1 MICTSIQGKT
11 LEEILGILESGEVE
25 MAEIRLDL
33 CDLDEEEIEELF
45 TQSDV
50 PLVATC
56 RIASLAQ
63 RVAAEGDPLDDAGR
77 VLSEQ
82 GLYASQ
88 PRKGRNPAEEIAEN
102 QLLKAIE
109 AGAKYVDLEVEAP
122 PMMGRKIRQAC
133 QEYGT
138 MLIRSFHDF
147 EGTPPETTLLS
158 LLEKGRRFG
167 GEVVKIVTTAT
178 CKADADRVLALYR
191 EAEPGTLVAF
201 CMGPE
206 GRESRLEAL
215 KRGAPFTYAC
225 LTAEEATAPGQW
237 TAAEMRQ
244 AVYGNFRF
252 IGSGA
257 ETAKYEPELD
267 KKACSGTKTLPFEP
281 ESGENGNPGAN
292 RAGFVLEMPASKSFA
307 QRAIVAAALAQGTS
321 HLTGYSPCG
330 DNESALA
337 AARKLGARVTVKGS
351 ELEITGI
358 GAFENCL
365 SIREMPVGE
374 SGFLTRMLIPV
385 LSVVADGPVRV
396 TGEKTLLGRPLA
408 GAHDIMASFGVRL
421 VPEISPLA
429 PLGRNDKEG
438 APLGRNDK
446 DSSVISREVEKSHIA
461 RKSDCYIPL
470 TVKGPLVPGRADVSG
485 KSGSQLISGL
495 LAALPL
501 AGNRSTVYV
510 HDPRSIPYMFITV
523 DVLRK
528 FGIEIG
534 SEMEGGDDFL
544 QTQDWTLCTGLTFKI
559 RGQQHYRAADFRIE
573 GDWSGAANFLV
584 AGAIFGDVEVEGL
597 DTQSLQAD
605 ISIMDILMDAGASMS
620 QLEGD
625 TPTTG
630 PIHVARA
637 PLCAFET
644 DLNNC
649 PDLFPIVAVL
659 AAFCPG
665 ESRIRGVERLRHK
678 ETDRAA
684 AIVDMLTQMGV
695 PVQVDEDE
703 MTIEGMALPQRLL
716 TGNLLKGGRY
726 TSHADHRMV
735 MALKVAAL
743 GADGP
748 VDIDDTA
755 CVAKSFPGF
764 NDLFDKL

>member
-11 LEEILGILESGEVE
+11 LEEILEILESGEVE

-88 PRKGRNPAEEIAEN
+88 PRKGRNPAEELAEN

-147 EGTPPETTLLS
+147 EGTPPEATLLS

-178 CKADADRVLALYR
+178 CKADADRVMALYR

-215 KRGAPFTYAC
+215 KQGAPFTYAC

-237 TAAEMRQ
+237 TAAEMDE

-252 IGSGA
+252 IGTD
-257 ETAKYEPELD
+257 ET
-267 KKACSGTKTLPFEP
+267 
-281 ESGENGNPGAN
+281 
-292 RAGFVLEMPASKSFA
+292 LEMPASKSFA

-321 HLTGYSPCG
+321 HLAGYSPCG

-337 AARKLGARVTVKGS
+337 AARKLGARVAVNGS

-358 GAFENCL
+358 GAFEKCL
-365 SIREMPVGE
+365 TISQMPVGE

-385 LSVVADGPVRV
+385 LSVIADGPVRV

-421 VPEISPLA
+421 VPENIP
-429 PLGRNDKEG
+429 E
-438 APLGRNDK
+438 
-446 DSSVISREVEKSHIA
+446 DS
-461 RKSDCYIPL
+461 RKGDCFIPL

-485 KSGSQLISGL
+485 KGGSQLISGL

-544 QTQDWTLCTGLTFKI
+544 QTQDWTLCSGLTFKM

-764 NDLFDKL
+764 NDLFDRL

>member
-1 MICTSIQGKT
+1 MICTSIQNKT
-11 LEEILGILESGEVE
+11 LDEILDILDSGEVE

-33 CDLDEEEIEELF
+33 CDLDGEEIEELF
-45 TQSDV
+45 SESDV
-50 PLVATC
+50 PLIATC
-56 RIASLAQ
+56 RIATLADRVRGEASLLA
-63 RVAAEGDPLDDAGR
+63 DAGKA
-77 VLSEQ
+77 LSEQ
-82 GLYASQ
+82 GMYLST
-88 PRKGRNPAEEIAEN
+88 PRHGRNAAEELAEN
-102 QLLKAIE
+102 QLMKAIE
-109 AGAKYVDLEVEAP
+109 AGAKYVDLEMEAP

-133 QEYGT
+133 QEHGSI
-138 MLIRSFHDF
+138 LIRSFHDF
-147 EGTPPETTLLS
+147 TGTPPETTLLS

-178 CKADADRVLALYR
+178 SKADADRVLALYR
-191 EAEPGTLVAF
+191 EADPGTLAAF

-215 KRGAPFTYAC
+215 RLGAPFTYAC

-237 TAAEMRQ
+237 TTAEMRQ
-244 AVYGNFRF
+244 AVYKDFRF
-252 IGSGA
+252 IDSSSNPGDFED
-257 ETAKYEPELD
+257 ET
-267 KKACSGTKTLPFEP
+267 T
-281 ESGENGNPGAN
+281 ENGRSSSS
-292 RAGFVLEMPASKSFA
+292 RAENEDEEPRPLQMPASKSFA
-307 QRAIVAAALAQGTS
+307 QRAIIAAALAQGTS
-321 HLTGYSPCG
+321 HLSGYSPCG
-330 DNESALA
+330 DNEAALA
-337 AARKLGARVTVKGS
+337 AARKLGARVQVTGS
-351 ELEITGI
+351 TLEITGI
-358 GAFENCL
+358 GAFEKCL
-365 SIREMPVGE
+365 SISDIHVGE

-385 LSVVADGPVRV
+385 LSVIADAPVLV
-396 TGEKTLLGRPLA
+396 TGEKTLLKRPLA

-429 PLGRNDKEG
+429 SLGRNDRETS
-438 APLGRNDK
+438 LGRNDN
-446 DSSVISREVEKSHIA
+446 EVEKSKA
-461 RKSDCYIPL
+461 RKNDCFIPL

-485 KSGSQLISGL
+485 REGSQLISGL

-501 AGNRSTVYV
+501 AGSRSTVYV

-523 DVLRK
+523 DVLKK

-534 SEMEGGDDFL
+534 SEMEGDEDFL
-544 QTQDWTLCTGLTFKI
+544 QTQDWTLCTGVTFKM
-559 RGQQHYRAADFRIE
+559 RGGQHYRAADFRIE

-630 PIHVARA
+630 SIHVTRA

-665 ESRIRGVERLRHK
+665 TSRIRGVERLRHK

-703 MTIEGMALPQRLL
+703 MTVEGMGLPQRVL
-716 TGNLLKGGRY
+716 TGNLLKGGTY
-726 TSHADHRMV
+726 TSHGDHRMV
-735 MALKVAAL
+735 MALKVASL

-748 VDIDDTA
+748 VEIDDTA
-755 CVAKSFPGF
+755 CVAKSFPEF
-764 NDLFDKL
+764 LELFDRL

>member
-11 LEEILGILESGEVE
+11 LDEILEILESGEVE

-33 CDLDEEEIEELF
+33 CDLDEEEIEQLF
-45 TQSDV
+45 TDSDV
-50 PLVATC
+50 PLIATC
-56 RIASLAQ
+56 RIATLAQ
-63 RVAAEGDPLDDAGR
+63 RVEAEGDPLDDAGK

-82 GLYASQ
+82 GLYPSFQ
-88 PRKGRNPAEEIAEN
+88 RKGRNPAEELAEN

-109 AGAKYVDLEVEAP
+109 AGAKYVDLEMEAP

-147 EGTPPETTLLS
+147 AGTPPEATLLS

-178 CKADADRVLALYR
+178 CQADADRVMALYR
-191 EAEPGTLVAF
+191 EAAPGTLVAF
-201 CMGPE
+201 CMGPK

-215 KRGAPFTYAC
+215 RQGAPFTYAC
-225 LTAEEATAPGQW
+225 LTPEEATAPGQW
-237 TAAEMRQ
+237 TVAEMNA
-244 AVYGNFRF
+244 AVYGDFNF
-252 IGSGA
+252 IGSEEA
-257 ETAKYEPELD
+257 
-267 KKACSGTKTLPFEP
+267 
-281 ESGENGNPGAN
+281 
-292 RAGFVLEMPASKSFA
+292 LEMPASKSFA
-307 QRAIVAAALAQGTS
+307 QRAIIAAALAQGTS

-365 SIREMPVGE
+365 TINEIHVGE
-374 SGFLTRMLIPV
+374 SGFLARMLIPV
-385 LSVVADGPVRV
+385 LSAIADIPVRV

-421 VPEISPLA
+421 IPESLP
-429 PLGRNDKEG
+429 PEHRMT
-438 APLGRNDK
+438 
-446 DSSVISREVEKSHIA
+446 
-461 RKSDCYIPL
+461 DCYIPL

-485 KSGSQLISGL
+485 KGGSQLISGL

-534 SEMEGGDDFL
+534 SEMEGDDDFL
-544 QTQDWTLCTGLTFKI
+544 QTQDWTLCTGLTFKM
-559 RGQQHYRAADFRIE
+559 RGNQVYRAADFRIE

-630 PIHVARA
+630 SIHVTRA

-684 AIVDMLTQMGV
+684 AIEDMLTQMGV
-695 PVQVDEDE
+695 HVRIDEDE
-703 MTIEGMALPQRLL
+703 MSIEGMALPQRLL
-716 TGNLLKGGRY
+716 TGNLLKGGSY
-726 TSHADHRMV
+726 TSYGDHRMV
-735 MALKVAAL
+735 MALRVAAL

-748 VDIDDTA
+748 VEIDDTA

-764 NDLFDKL
+764 NDLFEKL

>member
-11 LEEILGILESGEVE
+11 LEEILQILESGEVE

-33 CDLDEEEIEELF
+33 CDLDEEEIEVLF
-45 TQSDV
+45 TDSDV
-50 PLVATC
+50 PLIATC
-56 RIASLAQ
+56 RIAEAAK
-63 RVAAEGDPLDDAGR
+63 RVEAEANRLNDAGKM
-77 VLSEQ
+77 LSEQ
-82 GLYASQ
+82 GLYMSE
-88 PRKGRNPAEEIAEN
+88 PRRGRNPAEEFAEN

-133 QEYGT
+133 QQYGS

-147 EGTPPETTLLS
+147 EGTPPEATLLS
-158 LLEKGRRFG
+158 TLEKSRRFG

-178 CKADADRVLALYR
+178 CKADADRVMDLYR
-191 EAEPGTLVAF
+191 EVEPGTLVAF

-215 KRGAPFTYAC
+215 KQGAPFTYAC
-225 LTAEEATAPGQW
+225 LTPEEATAPGQW
-237 TAAEMRQ
+237 TTAEMRK
-244 AVYGNFRF
+244 AVYGGFRF
-252 IGSGA
+252 IGA
-257 ETAKYEPELD
+257 EGLD
-267 KKACSGTKTLPFEP
+267 
-281 ESGENGNPGAN
+281 
-292 RAGFVLEMPASKSFA
+292 MPASKSFA
-307 QRAIVAAALAQGTS
+307 QRAIVAAALADGTS
-321 HLTGYSPCG
+321 HLGGYSPCG

-337 AARKLGARVTVKGS
+337 AARRLGAKVIVNGS
-351 ELEITGI
+351 DLEITGI
-358 GAFENCL
+358 SAFEKCL
-365 SIREMPVGE
+365 TINEISVGE

-385 LSVVADGPVRV
+385 LSAIADGPVRV
-396 TGEKTLLGRPLA
+396 LGEKTLLNRPLA

-421 VPEISPLA
+421 IPEVLPS
-429 PLGRNDKEG
+429 
-438 APLGRNDK
+438 
-446 DSSVISREVEKSHIA
+446 DS
-461 RKSDCYIPL
+461 RKGDCFVPL

-485 KSGSQLISGL
+485 KGGSQLISGL

-534 SEMEGGDDFL
+534 SEMEGDEDFL
-544 QTQDWTLCTGLTFKI
+544 QTQDWSLCTGVTFKM
-559 RGQQHYRAADFRIE
+559 RGNQHYRAADFRIE

-703 MTIEGMALPQRLL
+703 MTVEGMGFPQRIL
-716 TGNLLKGGRY
+716 TGNLLKGGQY
-726 TSHADHRMV
+726 TSHGDHRMV
-735 MALKVAAL
+735 MALKVASL
-743 GADGP
+743 GADSP
-748 VDIDDTA
+748 VEIDDTA

-764 NDLFDKL
+764 LEMFEKL

>member
-1 MICTSIQGKT
+1 MICTSIQNKT
-11 LEEILGILESGEVE
+11 LDEILDILDSGEVE

-33 CDLDEEEIEELF
+33 CDLDGEEIEELF
-45 TQSDV
+45 SESDV
-50 PLVATC
+50 PLIATC
-56 RIASLAQ
+56 RIATLADRVQGEASLLA
-63 RVAAEGDPLDDAGR
+63 DAGKA
-77 VLSEQ
+77 LSEQ
-82 GLYASQ
+82 GMYLST
-88 PRKGRNPAEEIAEN
+88 PRHGRNAAEELAEN
-102 QLLKAIE
+102 QLMKAIE
-109 AGAKYVDLEVEAP
+109 AGAKYVDLEMEAP

-133 QEYGT
+133 QEHGSI
-138 MLIRSFHDF
+138 LIRSFHDF
-147 EGTPPETTLLS
+147 SGTPPETTLLS

-178 CKADADRVLALYR
+178 SKADADRVLALYR
-191 EAEPGTLVAF
+191 EADPGTLAAF

-215 KRGAPFTYAC
+215 RLGAPFTYAC

-237 TAAEMRQ
+237 TTAEMRQ
-244 AVYGNFRF
+244 VVYGDFRF
-252 IGSGA
+252 IDSSSYPGDFED
-257 ETAKYEPELD
+257 ETM
-267 KKACSGTKTLPFEP
+267 
-281 ESGENGNPGAN
+281 ENGRSSSN
-292 RAGFVLEMPASKSFA
+292 RAENEDEEPRPLQMPASKSFA
-307 QRAIVAAALAQGTS
+307 QRAIIAAALAQGTS
-321 HLTGYSPCG
+321 HLSGYSPCG
-330 DNESALA
+330 DNEAALA
-337 AARKLGARVTVKGS
+337 AARKLGARVQVTGS
-351 ELEITGI
+351 TLEITGI
-358 GAFENCL
+358 GAFEKCL
-365 SIREMPVGE
+365 SISDIHVGE

-385 LSVVADGPVRV
+385 LSVIADAPVLV
-396 TGEKTLLGRPLA
+396 TGEKTLLKRPLA

-429 PLGRNDKEG
+429 SLGRND
-438 APLGRNDK
+438 N
-446 DSSVISREVEKSHIA
+446 EVEKSKA
-461 RKSDCYIPL
+461 RKNDCFIPL

-485 KSGSQLISGL
+485 REGSQLISGL

-501 AGNRSTVYV
+501 AGSRSTVYV

-523 DVLRK
+523 DVLKK

-534 SEMEGGDDFL
+534 SEMEGDEDFL
-544 QTQDWTLCTGLTFKI
+544 QTQDWTLCTGVTFKM
-559 RGQQHYRAADFRIE
+559 RGGQHYRAADFRIE

-630 PIHVARA
+630 SIHVTRA

-665 ESRIRGVERLRHK
+665 TSRIRGVERLRHK

-703 MTIEGMALPQRLL
+703 MTVEGMGLPQRVL
-716 TGNLLKGGRY
+716 TGNLLKGGTY
-726 TSHADHRMV
+726 TSHGDHRMV
-735 MALKVAAL
+735 MALKVASL

-748 VDIDDTA
+748 VEIDDTA
-755 CVAKSFPGF
+755 CVAKSFPEF
-764 NDLFDKL
+764 LEMFDRL

>member
-1 MICTSIQGKT
+1 MICTSIQNKT
-11 LEEILGILESGEVE
+11 LDEILDILESGEVE

-33 CDLDEEEIEELF
+33 CDLDGEEIEELF
-45 TQSDV
+45 SESDV
-50 PLVATC
+50 PLIATC
-56 RIASLAQ
+56 RIATLADRVQGEASLLA
-63 RVAAEGDPLDDAGR
+63 DAGKA
-77 VLSEQ
+77 LSEQ
-82 GLYASQ
+82 GMYLSA
-88 PRKGRNPAEEIAEN
+88 PRHGRNAAEELAEN
-102 QLLKAIE
+102 QLMKAIE
-109 AGAKYVDLEVEAP
+109 AGAKYVDLEMEAP

-133 QEYGT
+133 QEHGSI
-138 MLIRSFHDF
+138 LIRSFHDF
-147 EGTPPETTLLS
+147 TGTPPEATLLS

-167 GEVVKIVTTAT
+167 GEVVKIVTTAVDE
-178 CKADADRVLALYR
+178 ADAARVLALYR
-191 EAEPGTLVAF
+191 EADPGTLAAF

-206 GRESRLEAL
+206 GRKSRLEAL
-215 KRGAPFTYAC
+215 RLGAPFTYAC

-237 TAAEMRQ
+237 TTAEMRQ
-244 AVYGNFRF
+244 AVYKDFRF
-252 IGSGA
+252 IDLSSYPVDFEDETMENGRSSSNGA
-257 ETAKYEPELD
+257 ENEDEEPRPLQ
-267 KKACSGTKTLPFEP
+267 
-281 ESGENGNPGAN
+281 
-292 RAGFVLEMPASKSFA
+292 MPASKSFA
-307 QRAIVAAALAQGTS
+307 QRAIIAAALAQGTS
-321 HLTGYSPCG
+321 HLSGYSPCG
-330 DNESALA
+330 DNEAALA
-337 AARKLGARVTVKGS
+337 AARKLGARIKTEGS
-351 ELEITGI
+351 TLEITGI
-358 GAFENCL
+358 GAFEKCL
-365 SIREMPVGE
+365 TISDIHVGE

-385 LSVVADGPVRV
+385 LSVIADGPVLV
-396 TGEKTLLGRPLA
+396 TGEKTLLKRPLA

-421 VPEISPLA
+421 LPEGPA
-429 PLGRNDKEG
+429 PAE
-438 APLGRNDK
+438 
-446 DSSVISREVEKSHIA
+446 A
-461 RKSDCYIPL
+461 RKNDCFIPL

-485 KSGSQLISGL
+485 REGSQLISGL

-501 AGNRSTVYV
+501 AGSRSTVYV

-523 DVLRK
+523 DVLKK

-534 SEMEGGDDFL
+534 SEMEGGEDFL
-544 QTQDWTLCTGLTFKI
+544 QTQDWTLCTGVTFKM
-559 RGQQHYRAADFRIE
+559 RGGQHYRAADFRIE

-630 PIHVARA
+630 SIHVTRA

-665 ESRIRGVERLRHK
+665 TSRIRGVERLRHK

-703 MTIEGMALPQRLL
+703 MTIEGMGLPQRIL
-716 TGNLLKGGRY
+716 TGNLLKGGSF
-726 TSHADHRMV
+726 TSHGDHRMV
-735 MALKVAAL
+735 MALKVASL

-748 VDIDDTA
+748 VEIDDTA
-755 CVAKSFPGF
+755 CVAKSFPEF
-764 NDLFDKL
+764 LDMFDKL

>member
-1 MICTSIQGKT
+1 MICTSIQNKT
-11 LEEILGILESGEVE
+11 LDEILDILESGEVE

-33 CDLDEEEIEELF
+33 CDLDGEEIEELF
-45 TQSDV
+45 SESDV
-50 PLVATC
+50 PLIATC
-56 RIASLAQ
+56 RIATLADRVQGEASLLA
-63 RVAAEGDPLDDAGR
+63 DAGKA
-77 VLSEQ
+77 LSEQ
-82 GLYASQ
+82 GMYLSA
-88 PRKGRNPAEEIAEN
+88 PRHGRNAAEELAEN
-102 QLLKAIE
+102 QLMKAIE
-109 AGAKYVDLEVEAP
+109 AGAKYVDLEMEAP

-133 QEYGT
+133 QEHGSI
-138 MLIRSFHDF
+138 LIRSFHDF
-147 EGTPPETTLLS
+147 TGTPPEATLLS

-167 GEVVKIVTTAT
+167 GEVVKIVTTAVDE
-178 CKADADRVLALYR
+178 ADAARVLALYR
-191 EAEPGTLVAF
+191 EADPGTLAAF

-215 KRGAPFTYAC
+215 RLGAPFTYAC

-237 TAAEMRQ
+237 TTAEMRQ
-244 AVYGNFRF
+244 AVYKDFRF
-252 IGSGA
+252 IDSSSYPADFEDETMENGRSSSNGA
-257 ETAKYEPELD
+257 ENEDE
-267 KKACSGTKTLPFEP
+267 
-281 ESGENGNPGAN
+281 ESRP
-292 RAGFVLEMPASKSFA
+292 LQMPASKSFA
-307 QRAIVAAALAQGTS
+307 QRAIIAAALAQGTS
-321 HLTGYSPCG
+321 HLSGYSPCG
-330 DNESALA
+330 DNEAALA
-337 AARKLGARVTVKGS
+337 AARKLGARIKTEGS
-351 ELEITGI
+351 TLEITGI
-358 GAFENCL
+358 GAFEKCL
-365 SIREMPVGE
+365 SISDIHVGE

-385 LSVVADGPVRV
+385 LSVVADGPVLV
-396 TGEKTLLGRPLA
+396 TGEKTLLKRPLA

-421 VPEISPLA
+421 LPEGPA
-429 PLGRNDKEG
+429 PAE
-438 APLGRNDK
+438 
-446 DSSVISREVEKSHIA
+446 A
-461 RKSDCYIPL
+461 RKNDCFIPL

-485 KSGSQLISGL
+485 REGSQLISGL

-501 AGNRSTVYV
+501 AGSRSTVYV

-523 DVLRK
+523 DVLKK

-534 SEMEGGDDFL
+534 SEMEGGEDFL
-544 QTQDWTLCTGLTFKI
+544 QTQDWTLCTGVTFKM
-559 RGQQHYRAADFRIE
+559 RGGQHYRAADFRIE

-630 PIHVARA
+630 SIHVARA

-665 ESRIRGVERLRHK
+665 TSRIRGVERLRHK

-703 MTIEGMALPQRLL
+703 MTIEGMGLPQRIL
-716 TGNLLKGGRY
+716 TGNLLKGGSF
-726 TSHADHRMV
+726 TSHGDHRMV
-735 MALKVAAL
+735 MALKVASL

-748 VDIDDTA
+748 VEIDDTA
-755 CVAKSFPGF
+755 CVAKSFPEF
-764 NDLFDKL
+764 LDMFDKL

>member
-1 MICTSIQGKT
+1 MICTSIQNKT
-11 LEEILGILESGEVE
+11 LDEILDILESGEVE

-33 CDLDEEEIEELF
+33 CDLDGEEIEELF
-45 TQSDV
+45 SESDV
-50 PLVATC
+50 PLIATC
-56 RIASLAQ
+56 RIATLADRVQGEASLLA
-63 RVAAEGDPLDDAGR
+63 DAGKA
-77 VLSEQ
+77 LSEQ
-82 GLYASQ
+82 GMYLSA
-88 PRKGRNPAEEIAEN
+88 PRHGRNAAEELAEN
-102 QLLKAIE
+102 QLMKAIE
-109 AGAKYVDLEVEAP
+109 AGAKYVDLEMEAP

-133 QEYGT
+133 QEHGSI
-138 MLIRSFHDF
+138 LIRSFHDF
-147 EGTPPETTLLS
+147 TGTPPEATLLS

-167 GEVVKIVTTAT
+167 GEVVKIVTTAVDE
-178 CKADADRVLALYR
+178 ADAARVLALYR
-191 EAEPGTLVAF
+191 EADPGTLAAF

-215 KRGAPFTYAC
+215 RLGAPFTYAC

-237 TAAEMRQ
+237 TTAEMRQ
-244 AVYGNFRF
+244 AVYKDFRF
-252 IGSGA
+252 IDSSSYPADFEDETKENGRPSSNGA
-257 ETAKYEPELD
+257 ENEDEEPRPLQ
-267 KKACSGTKTLPFEP
+267 
-281 ESGENGNPGAN
+281 
-292 RAGFVLEMPASKSFA
+292 MPASKSFA
-307 QRAIVAAALAQGTS
+307 QRAIIAAALAQGTS
-321 HLTGYSPCG
+321 HLSGYSPCG
-330 DNESALA
+330 DNEAALA
-337 AARKLGARVTVKGS
+337 AARKLGARIKTEGS
-351 ELEITGI
+351 TLEITGI
-358 GAFENCL
+358 GAFEKCL
-365 SIREMPVGE
+365 SISDIHVGE

-385 LSVVADGPVRV
+385 LSVIADGPVLV
-396 TGEKTLLGRPLA
+396 TGEKTLLKRPLA

-421 VPEISPLA
+421 LPEGPA
-429 PLGRNDKEG
+429 PAE
-438 APLGRNDK
+438 
-446 DSSVISREVEKSHIA
+446 A
-461 RKSDCYIPL
+461 RKNDCFIPL

-485 KSGSQLISGL
+485 REGSQLISGL

-523 DVLRK
+523 DVLKK

-534 SEMEGGDDFL
+534 SEMEGGEDFL
-544 QTQDWTLCTGLTFKI
+544 QTQDWTLCTGVTFKM
-559 RGQQHYRAADFRIE
+559 RGGQHYRAADFRIE

-630 PIHVARA
+630 SIHVTRA

-665 ESRIRGVERLRHK
+665 TSRIRGVERLRHK

-703 MTIEGMALPQRLL
+703 MTVEGMGLPQRVL
-716 TGNLLKGGRY
+716 TGNLLKGGTY
-726 TSHADHRMV
+726 TSHGDHRMV
-735 MALKVAAL
+735 MALKVASL

-748 VDIDDTA
+748 VEIDDTA
-755 CVAKSFPGF
+755 CVAKSFPEF
-764 NDLFDKL
+764 LEMFDRL

>member
-11 LEEILGILESGEVE
+11 LEEILEILESGEVE

-50 PLVATC
+50 PLIATC

-63 RVAAEGDPLDDAGR
+63 RVAAESNLLDDAGK

-88 PRKGRNPAEEIAEN
+88 PRKGRNPAEELAEN

-147 EGTPPETTLLS
+147 EGTPPEATLLS
-158 LLEKGRRFG
+158 TLEKGRRFG

-215 KRGAPFTYAC
+215 RQGAPFTYAC

-237 TAAEMRQ
+237 TAAEMDD
-244 AVYGNFRF
+244 AVYGDFRF
-252 IGSGA
+252 IGTD
-257 ETAKYEPELD
+257 ET
-267 KKACSGTKTLPFEP
+267 
-281 ESGENGNPGAN
+281 
-292 RAGFVLEMPASKSFA
+292 LEMPASKSFA
-307 QRAIVAAALAQGTS
+307 QRAIIAAALAQGTS
-321 HLTGYSPCG
+321 HLSGYSPCG

-337 AARKLGARVTVKGS
+337 ATRKLGARVNVNGS

-358 GAFENCL
+358 GAFQNCL
-365 SIREMPVGE
+365 SISEIQVGE
-374 SGFLTRMLIPV
+374 SGFLTRMLIP
-385 LSVVADGPVRV
+385 LLAVVADGPVYV

-408 GAHDIMASFGVRL
+408 EAHDIMASFGVRL
-421 VPEISPLA
+421 LPETVPPDSR
-429 PLGRNDKEG
+429 RN
-438 APLGRNDK
+438 
-446 DSSVISREVEKSHIA
+446 
-461 RKSDCYIPL
+461 DCYIPL
-470 TVKGPLVPGRADVSG
+470 TVRGPLVPGRADVSG
-485 KSGSQLISGL
+485 KGGSQLISGL

-534 SEMEGGDDFL
+534 SEMEGDDDFL
-544 QTQDWTLCTGLTFKI
+544 QTQDWTLCTGVTFKM
-559 RGQQHYRAADFRIE
+559 RGNQHYRAADFRIE

-630 PIHVARA
+630 PIHISRA

-665 ESRIRGVERLRHK
+665 VSRIRGVERLRHK

-684 AIVDMLTQMGV
+684 AIEAMLTQMGV

-716 TGNLLKGGRY
+716 TGNLLKGGTY
-726 TSHADHRMV
+726 TSHGDHRMV
-735 MALKVAAL
+735 MALRVASL
-743 GADGP
+743 GADSP
-748 VDIDDTA
+748 VEIDDTA

-764 NDLFDKL
+764 NDLFDRL

>member
-11 LEEILGILESGEVE
+11 LEEILEILESGEVE

-50 PLVATC
+50 PLIATC

-88 PRKGRNPAEEIAEN
+88 PRKGRNPAEELAEN

-147 EGTPPETTLLS
+147 EGTPPEATLLS

-191 EAEPGTLVAF
+191 EAVPGTLVAF

-215 KRGAPFTYAC
+215 KQGAPFTYAC

-237 TAAEMRQ
+237 TAAEMDE

-252 IGSGA
+252 IGTD
-257 ETAKYEPELD
+257 ET
-267 KKACSGTKTLPFEP
+267 
-281 ESGENGNPGAN
+281 
-292 RAGFVLEMPASKSFA
+292 LEMPASKSFA

-321 HLTGYSPCG
+321 HLSGYSPCG

-365 SIREMPVGE
+365 SISEMPVGE

-421 VPEISPLA
+421 VPENIP
-429 PLGRNDKEG
+429 EE
-438 APLGRNDK
+438 
-446 DSSVISREVEKSHIA
+446 SRKG
-461 RKSDCYIPL
+461 DCFIPL

-485 KSGSQLISGL
+485 KGGSQLISGL

-544 QTQDWTLCTGLTFKI
+544 QTQDWTLCTGLTFKM

-748 VDIDDTA
+748 VEIDDTA

>member
-11 LEEILGILESGEVE
+11 LEEILEILESGEVE

-63 RVAAEGDPLDDAGR
+63 RVAAEGDLLDDAGK

-88 PRKGRNPAEEIAEN
+88 PRKGRNPAEELAEN

-147 EGTPPETTLLS
+147 EGTPPEATLLS

-191 EAEPGTLVAF
+191 EAVPGTLVAF

-215 KRGAPFTYAC
+215 KQGAPFTYAC

-237 TAAEMRQ
+237 TAAEMDE

-252 IGSGA
+252 IGTD
-257 ETAKYEPELD
+257 ET
-267 KKACSGTKTLPFEP
+267 
-281 ESGENGNPGAN
+281 
-292 RAGFVLEMPASKSFA
+292 LEMPASKSFA

-337 AARKLGARVTVKGS
+337 AARKLGARVTVNGS

-365 SIREMPVGE
+365 SISEMPVGE

-421 VPEISPLA
+421 VPENIP
-429 PLGRNDKEG
+429 EE
-438 APLGRNDK
+438 
-446 DSSVISREVEKSHIA
+446 SRKG
-461 RKSDCYIPL
+461 DCFIPL

-485 KSGSQLISGL
+485 KGGSQLISGL

-544 QTQDWTLCTGLTFKI
+544 QTQDWTLCTGLTFKM

-748 VDIDDTA
+748 VEIDDTA

>member
-11 LEEILGILESGEVE
+11 LEEILQILESGKVE

-33 CDLDEEEIEELF
+33 CDLDEEEIEVLF
-45 TQSDV
+45 SDSDV
-50 PLVATC
+50 PLIATC
-56 RIASLAQ
+56 RIAEAAK
-63 RVAAEGDPLDDAGR
+63 RVEAEANRLNDAGK

-82 GLYASQ
+82 GLYMSE
-88 PRKGRNPAEEIAEN
+88 PRRGRNPAEEFAEN
-102 QLLKAIE
+102 QLLMAIE

-133 QEYGT
+133 QQYGS

-147 EGTPPETTLLS
+147 EGTPPEATLLS
-158 LLEKGRRFG
+158 TLEKSRRFG

-178 CKADADRVLALYR
+178 CKADADRVMDLYR
-191 EAEPGTLVAF
+191 EVDPGTLVAF

-215 KRGAPFTYAC
+215 KHGAPFTYAC
-225 LTAEEATAPGQW
+225 LTPEEATAPGQW
-237 TAAEMRQ
+237 TTAEMRK
-244 AVYGNFRF
+244 AVYGDFRF
-252 IGSGA
+252 IGA
-257 ETAKYEPELD
+257 EGLD
-267 KKACSGTKTLPFEP
+267 
-281 ESGENGNPGAN
+281 
-292 RAGFVLEMPASKSFA
+292 MPASKSFA
-307 QRAIVAAALAQGTS
+307 QRAIVTAALADGTS
-321 HLTGYSPCG
+321 HLGGYSPCG

-337 AARKLGARVTVKGS
+337 AAKRLGAKVIVKGS
-351 ELEITGI
+351 DLEITGI
-358 GAFENCL
+358 SAFEKCL
-365 SIREMPVGE
+365 TINEISVGE

-385 LSVVADGPVRV
+385 LSAIADGPVRV
-396 TGEKTLLGRPLA
+396 TGEKTLLNRPLS

-421 VPEISPLA
+421 VPEVLPS
-429 PLGRNDKEG
+429 
-438 APLGRNDK
+438 
-446 DSSVISREVEKSHIA
+446 DS
-461 RKSDCYIPL
+461 RKGDCYVPL

-485 KSGSQLISGL
+485 KGGSQLISGL

-528 FGIEIG
+528 FGVEIG
-534 SEMEGGDDFL
+534 SEMEGDEDFL
-544 QTQDWTLCTGLTFKI
+544 QTQDWSLCTGVTFKM
-559 RGQQHYRAADFRIE
+559 RGNQHYRAADFRIE

-625 TPTTG
+625 AATTG
-630 PIHVARA
+630 PVHVTRA

-665 ESRIRGVERLRHK
+665 VSRIRGVERLRHK

-703 MTIEGMALPQRLL
+703 MTVEGMGFPQRIL
-716 TGNLLKGGRY
+716 TGNLLKGGQY
-726 TSHADHRMV
+726 TSHGDHRMV
-735 MALKVAAL
+735 MALKVASL

-748 VDIDDTA
+748 IDIDDTA

-764 NDLFDKL
+764 LEMFEKL

>member
-1 MICTSIQGKT
+1 
-11 LEEILGILESGEVE
+11 
-25 MAEIRLDL
+25 
-33 CDLDEEEIEELF
+33 
-45 TQSDV
+45 
-50 PLVATC
+50 
-56 RIASLAQ
+56 
-63 RVAAEGDPLDDAGR
+63 
-77 VLSEQ
+77 
-82 GLYASQ
+82 
-88 PRKGRNPAEEIAEN
+88 
-102 QLLKAIE
+102 
-109 AGAKYVDLEVEAP
+109 
-122 PMMGRKIRQAC
+122 MMGRRIRQAC
-133 QEYGT
+133 QQHGS

-147 EGTPPETTLLS
+147 EGTPTEPVLLS

-178 CKADADRVLALYR
+178 GKADADRVMALYR

-201 CMGPE
+201 CMGSE

-215 KRGAPFTYAC
+215 RLGAPFTYAC

-237 TAAEMRQ
+237 TTADMRR
-244 AVYGNFRF
+244 AVYQGFRF
-252 IGSGA
+252 IDSSSYPA
-257 ETAKYEPELD
+257 DYEDETM
-267 KKACSGTKTLPFEP
+267 
-281 ESGENGNPGAN
+281 ENGRWSSNGPEN
-292 RAGFVLEMPASKSFA
+292 EDEESRPLQMPASKSFA
-307 QRAIVAAALAQGTS
+307 QRAIIAAALAHGTS

-337 AARKLGARVTVKGS
+337 AARKLGAKVAVKGS
-351 ELEITGI
+351 TLEITGI
-358 GAFENCL
+358 GAFEKCL
-365 SIREMPVGE
+365 TINELHVGE

-385 LSVVADGPVRV
+385 LSVIADGPVLV
-396 TGEKTLLGRPLA
+396 TGEKTLLNRPLA

-421 VPEISPLA
+421 IPES
-429 PLGRNDKEG
+429 RNDKE
-438 APLGRNDK
+438 
-446 DSSVISREVEKSHIA
+446 A
-461 RKSDCYIPL
+461 RKTDCFIPL

-485 KSGSQLISGL
+485 REGSQLISGL

-534 SEMEGGDDFL
+534 SEMEGGEDFL
-544 QTQDWTLCTGLTFKI
+544 ETQDWTLCTGVTFKM
-559 RGQQHYRAADFRIE
+559 RGRQHYHAADFRIE

-584 AGAIFGDVEVEGL
+584 AGAIFGDVELDGL

-605 ISIMDILMDAGASMS
+605 ISIMDILMDAGASLS

-630 PIHVARA
+630 PLHVTRA
-637 PLCAFET
+637 PLNAFET

-665 ESRIRGVERLRHK
+665 TNRIRGVERLRHK

-684 AIVDMLTQMGV
+684 AIVEMLTQMGV
-695 PVQVDEDE
+695 PASIEEDE
-703 MTIEGMALPQRLL
+703 MTIEGMGLPQRLL
-716 TGNLLKGGRY
+716 TGNLLKGGRF
-726 TSHADHRMV
+726 TSHGDHRMV
-735 MALKVAAL
+735 MALKVASL
-743 GADGP
+743 GADAP
-748 VDIDDTA
+748 VEIDDTA

-764 NDLFDKL
+764 PELFEKL

>member
-50 PLVATC
+50 PLIATC
-56 RIASLAQ
+56 RIACLAQ
-63 RVAAEGDPLDDAGR
+63 RVAAEGDLLDDAGK

-88 PRKGRNPAEEIAEN
+88 PRKGRNPAEELAEN

-147 EGTPPETTLLS
+147 EGTPPEATLLS

-215 KRGAPFTYAC
+215 KQGAPFTYAC
-225 LTAEEATAPGQW
+225 LTADEATAPGQW
-237 TAAEMRQ
+237 TAAEMDE

-252 IGSGA
+252 IGTD
-257 ETAKYEPELD
+257 ET
-267 KKACSGTKTLPFEP
+267 
-281 ESGENGNPGAN
+281 
-292 RAGFVLEMPASKSFA
+292 LEMPASKSFA

-321 HLTGYSPCG
+321 HLSGYSPCG

-337 AARKLGARVTVKGS
+337 AARKLGARVTVNGS

-365 SIREMPVGE
+365 PISEMPVGE

-429 PLGRNDKEG
+429 PLGRNDK
-438 APLGRNDK
+438 DC
-446 DSSVISREVEKSHIA
+446 SVISSEVEKSHVA

-485 KSGSQLISGL
+485 KGGSQLISGL

-528 FGIEIG
+528 FGVEIG

-544 QTQDWTLCTGLTFKI
+544 QTQDWTLCTGLTFKM

>member
-1 MICTSIQGKT
+1 M
-11 LEEILGILESGEVE
+11 
-25 MAEIRLDL
+25 
-33 CDLDEEEIEELF
+33 
-45 TQSDV
+45 
-50 PLVATC
+50 PLIATC

-63 RVAAEGDPLDDAGR
+63 RVAAEGDLLDDAGK

-88 PRKGRNPAEEIAEN
+88 PRKGRNPAEELAEN

-147 EGTPPETTLLS
+147 EGTPPEATLLS

-215 KRGAPFTYAC
+215 KQGAPFTYAC

-237 TAAEMRQ
+237 TAAEMDE

-252 IGSGA
+252 IGTD
-257 ETAKYEPELD
+257 ET
-267 KKACSGTKTLPFEP
+267 
-281 ESGENGNPGAN
+281 
-292 RAGFVLEMPASKSFA
+292 LEMPASKSFA
-307 QRAIVAAALAQGTS
+307 QRAIIAAALAQGTS

-337 AARKLGARVTVKGS
+337 AARKLGARVTVNGS

-365 SIREMPVGE
+365 SISEMPVGE
-374 SGFLTRMLIPV
+374 SGFLTRMIIPV
-385 LSVVADGPVRV
+385 LSVIADGPVRV

-421 VPEISPLA
+421 IPEISPLA
-429 PLGRNDKEG
+429 PLGRNDKE
-438 APLGRNDK
+438 N
-446 DSSVISREVEKSHIA
+446 A
-461 RKSDCYIPL
+461 RKGDCFIPL

-485 KSGSQLISGL
+485 KGGSQLISGL

-544 QTQDWTLCTGLTFKI
+544 QTQDWTLCTGLTFKM
-559 RGQQHYRAADFRIE
+559 RGQQHYHAADFRIE

-665 ESRIRGVERLRHK
+665 ESRIRGVERLRHGK
-678 ETDRAA
+678 
-684 AIVDMLTQMGV
+684 
-695 PVQVDEDE
+695 
-703 MTIEGMALPQRLL
+703 
-716 TGNLLKGGRY
+716 LLKGGSY

>member
-1 MICTSIQGKT
+1 MICTSIQNKT
-11 LEEILGILESGEVE
+11 LDEILDILESGEVE

-33 CDLDEEEIEELF
+33 CDLDGEEIEELF
-45 TQSDV
+45 SESDV
-50 PLVATC
+50 PLIATC
-56 RIASLAQ
+56 RIATLADRVQGEASLLA
-63 RVAAEGDPLDDAGR
+63 DAGKA
-77 VLSEQ
+77 LSEQ
-82 GLYASQ
+82 GMYLSA
-88 PRKGRNPAEEIAEN
+88 PRHGRNAAEELAEN
-102 QLLKAIE
+102 QLMKAIE
-109 AGAKYVDLEVEAP
+109 AGAKYVDLEMEAP

-133 QEYGT
+133 QEHGSI
-138 MLIRSFHDF
+138 LIRSFHDF
-147 EGTPPETTLLS
+147 TGTPPEATLLS

-167 GEVVKIVTTAT
+167 GEVVKIVTTAVDE
-178 CKADADRVLALYR
+178 ADAARVLALYR
-191 EAEPGTLVAF
+191 EADPGTLAAF

-215 KRGAPFTYAC
+215 RLGAPFTYAC

-237 TAAEMRQ
+237 TTAEMRQ
-244 AVYGNFRF
+244 AVYGDFRF
-252 IGSGA
+252 IDSSSYPA
-257 ETAKYEPELD
+257 DYEDETM
-267 KKACSGTKTLPFEP
+267 
-281 ESGENGNPGAN
+281 ENGRSSSNETENEDEEP
-292 RAGFVLEMPASKSFA
+292 RPLQMPASKSFA
-307 QRAIVAAALAQGTS
+307 QRAIIAAALAQGTS
-321 HLTGYSPCG
+321 HLSGYSPCG
-330 DNESALA
+330 DNEAALA
-337 AARKLGARVTVKGS
+337 AARKLGARIKTEGS
-351 ELEITGI
+351 TLEITGI
-358 GAFENCL
+358 GAFEKCL
-365 SIREMPVGE
+365 SISDIHVGE

-385 LSVVADGPVRV
+385 LSVIADAPVLV
-396 TGEKTLLGRPLA
+396 TGEKTLLKRPLA

-421 VPEISPLA
+421 LPEGPA
-429 PLGRNDKEG
+429 PAE
-438 APLGRNDK
+438 
-446 DSSVISREVEKSHIA
+446 A
-461 RKSDCYIPL
+461 RKNDCFIPL

-485 KSGSQLISGL
+485 REGSQLISGL

-501 AGNRSTVYV
+501 AGSRSTVYV

-523 DVLRK
+523 DVLKK

-534 SEMEGGDDFL
+534 SEMEGDEDFL
-544 QTQDWTLCTGLTFKI
+544 QTQDWTLCTGVTFKM
-559 RGQQHYRAADFRIE
+559 RGGQHYRAADFRIE

-630 PIHVARA
+630 SIHVTRA

-665 ESRIRGVERLRHK
+665 TSRIRGVERLRHK

-703 MTIEGMALPQRLL
+703 MTIEGMGLPQRIL
-716 TGNLLKGGRY
+716 TGNLLKGGSF
-726 TSHADHRMV
+726 TSHGDHRMV
-735 MALKVAAL
+735 MALKVASL
-743 GADGP
+743 GADSP
-748 VDIDDTA
+748 VEIDDTA
-755 CVAKSFPGF
+755 CVAKSFPEF
-764 NDLFDKL
+764 LDMFDKL

>member
-1 MICTSIQGKT
+1 MICTSIHGKT
-11 LEEILGILESGEVE
+11 LEEILEILESGEVE

-50 PLVATC
+50 PLIATC

-63 RVAAEGDPLDDAGR
+63 RVAAESNLLDDAGK

-88 PRKGRNPAEEIAEN
+88 PRKGRNPAEELAEN

-147 EGTPPETTLLS
+147 EGTPPEATLLS
-158 LLEKGRRFG
+158 TLEKGRRFG

-215 KRGAPFTYAC
+215 RQGAPFTYAC

-237 TAAEMRQ
+237 TAAEMDD
-244 AVYGNFRF
+244 AVYGDFRF
-252 IGSGA
+252 IGTD
-257 ETAKYEPELD
+257 ET
-267 KKACSGTKTLPFEP
+267 
-281 ESGENGNPGAN
+281 
-292 RAGFVLEMPASKSFA
+292 LEMPASKSFA
-307 QRAIVAAALAQGTS
+307 QRAIIAAALAQGTS
-321 HLTGYSPCG
+321 HLSGYSPCG

-337 AARKLGARVTVKGS
+337 ATRKLGARVNVNGS

-358 GAFENCL
+358 GAFQNCL
-365 SIREMPVGE
+365 SISEIQVGE
-374 SGFLTRMLIPV
+374 SGFLTRMLIP
-385 LSVVADGPVRV
+385 LLAVVADGPVYV

-408 GAHDIMASFGVRL
+408 EAHDIMASFGVRL
-421 VPEISPLA
+421 LPETVPPDSR
-429 PLGRNDKEG
+429 RN
-438 APLGRNDK
+438 
-446 DSSVISREVEKSHIA
+446 
-461 RKSDCYIPL
+461 DCYIPL
-470 TVKGPLVPGRADVSG
+470 TVRGPLVPGRADVSG
-485 KSGSQLISGL
+485 KGGSQLISGL

-534 SEMEGGDDFL
+534 SEMEGDDDFL
-544 QTQDWTLCTGLTFKI
+544 QTQDWTLCTGVTFKM
-559 RGQQHYRAADFRIE
+559 RGNQHYRAADFRIE

-630 PIHVARA
+630 PIHISRA

-665 ESRIRGVERLRHK
+665 VSRIRGVERLRHK

-684 AIVDMLTQMGV
+684 AIEAMLTQMGV

-716 TGNLLKGGRY
+716 TGNLLKGGTY
-726 TSHADHRMV
+726 TSHGDHRMV
-735 MALKVAAL
+735 MALRVASL
-743 GADGP
+743 GADSP
-748 VDIDDTA
+748 VEIDDTA

-764 NDLFDKL
+764 NDLFDRL

>member
-11 LEEILGILESGEVE
+11 LEEILEILESGEVE

-50 PLVATC
+50 PLIATC

-63 RVAAEGDPLDDAGR
+63 RVAAEGDLLDDAGK

-88 PRKGRNPAEEIAEN
+88 PRKGRNPAEELAEN

-147 EGTPPETTLLS
+147 EGTPPEATLLS
-158 LLEKGRRFG
+158 LLDKGRRFG

-191 EAEPGTLVAF
+191 EAVPGTLVAF

-215 KRGAPFTYAC
+215 KQGAPFTYAC

-237 TAAEMRQ
+237 TAAEMDE

-252 IGSGA
+252 IGTD
-257 ETAKYEPELD
+257 ET
-267 KKACSGTKTLPFEP
+267 
-281 ESGENGNPGAN
+281 
-292 RAGFVLEMPASKSFA
+292 LEMPASKSFA
-307 QRAIVAAALAQGTS
+307 QRAIIAAALAQGTS

-337 AARKLGARVTVKGS
+337 AARKLGARVTVNGS

-365 SIREMPVGE
+365 SISEMPVGE
-374 SGFLTRMLIPV
+374 SGFLTRMIIPV
-385 LSVVADGPVRV
+385 LSVIADGPVRV

-421 VPEISPLA
+421 VPENIP
-429 PLGRNDKEG
+429 EE
-438 APLGRNDK
+438 
-446 DSSVISREVEKSHIA
+446 SRKG
-461 RKSDCYIPL
+461 DCFIPL

-485 KSGSQLISGL
+485 KGGSQLISGL

-501 AGNRSTVYV
+501 APNRSTVYV

-544 QTQDWTLCTGLTFKI
+544 QTQDWTLCTGLTFKM